1 LDGSQKYFSIWV
13 TVRMTQEFAARVET
27 ENAIGAKLREVVPP
41 MARRETVDQPGGSPV
56 MDALMKIPVKVQVV
70 LGTVKMPVAKV
81 MELARGSVLPLG
93 QKLGEPVSIVV
104 NGREIARGEVV
115 ILDEETGE
123 LGISLTEVTGSPL
136 SGKMPDEA

>member
-1 LDGSQKYFSIWV
+1 
-13 TVRMTQEFAARVET
+13 MTQEFAARVET
-27 ENAIGAKLREVVPP
+27 EHPIGARLQDVVPP
-41 MARRETVDQPGGSPV
+41 APRQDAPPQMGGSPV
-56 MDALMKIPVKVQVV
+56 LDALMKIPVKVQVV

-81 MELARGSVLPLG
+81 MELGRGSVLPLN

-104 NGREIARGEVV
+104 NGREIARGDVV

-136 SGKMPDEA
+136 TGKATD

>member
-1 LDGSQKYFSIWV
+1 MGARL
-13 TVRMTQEFAARVET
+13 QE
-27 ENAIGAKLREVVPP
+27 LVPP
-41 MARRETVDQPGGSPV
+41 VTRQEQPAQLGGSAIL
-56 MDALMKIPVKVQVV
+56 DALMKIPVKVQVV

-81 MELARGSVLPLG
+81 MELGRGAILPLG
-93 QKLGEPVSIVV
+93 QKLGEPVSLVV

-136 SGKMPDEA
+136 SGKAAD

>member
-1 LDGSQKYFSIWV
+1 
-13 TVRMTQEFAARVET
+13 MTHEFAARVEA
-27 ENAIGAKLREVVPP
+27 ENPLAAKLQEVAPP
-41 MARRETVDQPGGSPV
+41 VQRQEAPAQSGGSPV
-56 MDALMKIPVKVQVV
+56 LDALMKIPVKVQVV

-81 MELARGSVLPLG
+81 MELGRDSVLPLS

-123 LGISLTEVTGSPL
+123 LGISLTEVMGSPL
-136 SGKMPDEA
+136 SGKTPD

>member
-1 LDGSQKYFSIWV
+1 
-13 TVRMTQEFAARVET
+13 MTQEFAARVET
-27 ENAIGAKLREVVPP
+27 ENAIGAKLQEVVPP
-41 MARRETVDQPGGSPV
+41 MQRRESTVQPGGSPV

-81 MELARGSVLPLG
+81 MELNRGSVLPLG
-93 QKLGEPVSIVV
+93 QKLGEPVSLVV

-115 ILDEETGE
+115 ILEEETGE

-136 SGKMPDEA
+136 SGKAPDQA